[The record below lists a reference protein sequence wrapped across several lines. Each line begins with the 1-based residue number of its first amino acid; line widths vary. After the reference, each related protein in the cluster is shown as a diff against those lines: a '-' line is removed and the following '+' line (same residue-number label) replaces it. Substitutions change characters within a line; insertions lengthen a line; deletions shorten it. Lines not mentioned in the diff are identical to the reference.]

1 MNLPSIQNMIDH
13 DLHVTSTNHHNSD
26 YTVQLA
32 SKYTWESREEK
43 EKKTIVKAEKISFP
57 SGRDICIE
65 INITIL
71 HIDKH
76 AKTCTFCR

>member
-1 MNLPSIQNMIDH
+1 MNLPTIQNMIDH
-13 DLHVTSTNHHNSD
+13 DLYVTSTNHHNSD

-43 EKKTIVKAEKISFP
+43 EKKTTVKAEKISFT
-57 SGRDICIE
+57 SARDIHIE
-65 INITIL
+65 IITIL